1 MKQITINKTKKNSK
15 KKQKN
20 VRKKKKCEI
29 LKFKKL

>member
-1 MKQITINKTKKNSK
+1 MKQITINKKKNKSK
-15 KKQKN
+15 NKQKN